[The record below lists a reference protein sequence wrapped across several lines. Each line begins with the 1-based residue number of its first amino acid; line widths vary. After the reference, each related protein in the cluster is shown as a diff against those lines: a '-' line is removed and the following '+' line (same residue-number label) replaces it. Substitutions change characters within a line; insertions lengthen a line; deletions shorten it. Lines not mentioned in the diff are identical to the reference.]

1 MSKRCDQSGIRPSG
15 LSDTARKHFEIG
27 VLSIPALVMFLGF
40 VILPVI
46 MAAYYGFFRWKG
58 YGKPQVNGQFVG
70 FENYRIILTDPN
82 FQEALGHTLFVV
94 IASLVIQGPP
104 GYSFR
109 SPAEPEI

>member
-58 YGKPQVNGQFVG
+58 YGKPQVNGQFHHQAD
-70 FENYRIILTDPN
+70 RHQRSLLRDRKS
-82 FQEALGHTLFVV
+82 VV
-94 IASLVIQGPP
+94 
-104 GYSFR
+104 
-109 SPAEPEI
+109 

>member
-46 MAAYYGFFRWKG
+46 IAA
-58 YGKPQVNGQFVG
+58 
-70 FENYRIILTDPN
+70 
-82 FQEALGHTLFVV
+82 
-94 IASLVIQGPP
+94 
-104 GYSFR
+104 
-109 SPAEPEI
+109 